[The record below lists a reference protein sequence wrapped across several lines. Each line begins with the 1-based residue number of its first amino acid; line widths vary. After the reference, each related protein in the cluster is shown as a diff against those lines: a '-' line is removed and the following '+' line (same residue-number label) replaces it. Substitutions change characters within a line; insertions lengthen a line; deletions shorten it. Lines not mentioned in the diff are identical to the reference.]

1 MYERPGAILLTA
13 CFAIAVGAAY
23 AWLLVRVRTI

>member
-1 MYERPGAILLTA
+1 MNEKPGAILLTA

-23 AWLLVRVRTI
+23 AWSLWWL